1 MTDAIM
7 FDRADEMGLEI
18 ISVKENSEMEVHNLS
33 VIKDNHTFFANGML
47 VHNFGGEQGL
57 FDNQEK

>member
-1 MTDAIM
+1 
-7 FDRADEMGLEI
+7 MGLEI

-57 FDNQEK
+57 FNSEK